1 MKSKNIRN
9 HKQKFSRFLSEI
21 VDYIK
26 RINYKLFIRNRKFLL
41 RMFFC
46 GTSFY
51 LMLESR
57 RFWSSSYAVIFSE
70 SLALFS
76 ISLCIADI
84 GSLLTKLF
92 WPTVRKNCSSD
103 WEKKL
108 KFEAEGREFAKIL
121 RSLDQIEI
129 ICPKNVSQWNSAQMN
144 NR

>member
-1 MKSKNIRN
+1 MDFFSRTTYRSDKLLSEKEMSIYFFVFEIINFTTFYVKSKNIRN

-41 RMFFC
+41 RIFFC

-70 SLALFS
+70 LLKYGFYKKSLRKDAP
-76 ISLCIADI
+76 
-84 GSLLTKLF
+84 LT
-92 WPTVRKNCSSD
+92 S
-103 WEKKL
+103 
-108 KFEAEGREFAKIL
+108 
-121 RSLDQIEI
+121 
-129 ICPKNVSQWNSAQMN
+129 
-144 NR
+144 